1 MGVVKI
7 NDCHGEVSI
16 RQQRQDGPN
25 RYKPKNGKQGH
36 KTRAAVFGAFAISH
50 GIADADF
57 QC

>member
-25 RYKPKNGKQGH
+25 RYKPKNSKQGH
-36 KTRAAVFGAFAISH
+36 KTRAAVYGAFAISH

-57 QC
+57 